1 MIRRVS
7 EFAVGLIFGLG
18 LIVSGMTD
26 PSKVLGFFNVTGAWD
41 PSLAFVMGGAVII
54 GFFAFRHA
62 RDMKASLF
70 GRVIMLNDS
79 KAIDLRLVAG
89 SVIFGIGWG
98 LSGFCPGPA
107 IVSLGAGQSAALI
120 FVVAMGLGVGL
131 ARLVLRKLAP

>member
-107 IVSLGAGQSAALI
+107 IVSLGTGQSAALI